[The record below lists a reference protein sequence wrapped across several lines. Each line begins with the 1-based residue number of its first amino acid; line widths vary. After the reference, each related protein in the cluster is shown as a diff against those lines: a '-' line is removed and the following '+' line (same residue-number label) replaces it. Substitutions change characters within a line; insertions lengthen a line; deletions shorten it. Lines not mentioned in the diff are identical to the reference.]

1 MYKETGYQF
10 SEDDYFALKGL
21 FYEVKGLFD
30 EEGFEKD
37 KIYTAAEIKQMKQY
51 ALARIEEIF
60 DIGEE
65 SDAE

>member
-21 FYEVKGLFD
+21 FD
-30 EEGFEKD
+30 EKAIEED
-37 KIYTAAEIKQMKQY
+37 KIYTAAEIEEMKQY

-65 SDAE
+65 SAAE